1 MRAVCLFAALL
12 HQHVA
17 FFGAV
22 MRRAE
27 PLIEWHGTVAA
38 SALEQGLLL
47 NASRPGSLRFMPVLN
62 LASAE
67 IEQMVV
73 ILGWVLV

>member
-1 MRAVCLFAALL
+1 MRAVCLLAALL

-22 MRRAE
+22 VRRAE
-27 PLIEWHGTVAA
+27 PLVEWHGTGAA

-47 NASRPGSLRFMPVLN
+47 NASRPGSLRFMPMLKV
-62 LASAE
+62 ASAK

-73 ILGWVLV
+73 ILGRVLV